1 MSLPYRKAYADL
13 DEAVKEGGETAVKAS
28 KNMRNIRSGLMSS
41 DKEAIENLLEEDESS
56 IEARMPDR
64 LLEKYKL
71 VKESNKRL
79 IERIKTKIDEDGSLT
94 DEDN

>member
-1 MSLPYRKAYADL
+1 MSLKYGKAYADL
-13 DEAVKEGGETAVKAS
+13 DEAVKEGGATAVKAS
-28 KNMRNIRSGLMSS
+28 KNIREIRSGLMSS

-56 IEARMPDR
+56 VEDRMTDR
-64 LLEKYKL
+64 LFEKYKF

-79 IERIKTKIDEDGSLT
+79 LERIKTEIDEDGSLT

>member
-1 MSLPYRKAYADL
+1 
-13 DEAVKEGGETAVKAS
+13 
-28 KNMRNIRSGLMSS
+28 
-41 DKEAIENLLEEDESS
+41 
-56 IEARMPDR
+56 MPDR

-79 IERIKTKIDEDGSLT
+79 IERIKTEIDADGSPT

>member
-79 IERIKTKIDEDGSLT
+79 IERIKTEIDADGSLT

>member
-13 DEAVKEGGETAVKAS
+13 DEAVKEGGATAVKAS
-28 KNMRNIRSGLMSS
+28 KNMRNVRSGLMSS

-56 IEARMPDR
+56 LEARMPDR

-79 IERIKTKIDEDGSLT
+79 IERIKTEIDEDGSLT

>member
-71 VKESNKRL
+71 VKDSNKRL
-79 IERIKTKIDEDGSLT
+79 IERIKTEIDEDGSLT

>member
-1 MSLPYRKAYADL
+1 MSLKYEKLYADL
-13 DEAVKEGGETAVKAS
+13 DEAVKEGGATAVKAS
-28 KNMRNIRSGLMSS
+28 KNIREVRSGLMSS

-56 IEARMPDR
+56 VEDRMADR

-79 IERIKTKIDEDGSLT
+79 LERIKTEIDGDGST
-94 DEDN
+94 T